1 MSKSQSSFDR
11 RLFGALAMSE
21 TPSDSLQTTRRR
33 RFLNLE
39 SLTSLIFFL
48 FLWFFWG
55 VRYGDYLF
63 AVQDNSLFLYDHD
76 YLSRWL
82 QVPEGALC
90 YATAFLMQFFY
101 FPLLGGG
108 ILAAI
113 TTAGQIFLARL
124 TGVKG
129 CARLATFLPGCFF
142 AISTTWPAYYVF
154 IPYNQPI
161 IFSESL
167 AILTSL
173 CCFAVYPVFASKRWR
188 AFVGVGFVAFF
199 YPFLGFWSAFAAAL
213 CFAWELAN
221 VAVARKDR
229 ATQNVAIGSA
239 IILALG
245 ALLIPLLWRQL
256 VFFQTVKIT
265 DIYNRGLLE
274 DIRYD
279 KNTLTARF
287 FYGTVELA
295 PLTIFVLVFIC
306 RLLSLISMKSSKKAA
321 SPKPLSRQNKR
332 LRQRIAEKEMKKRK
346 QANDQ
351 KTSSVAISEE
361 EIDAKFRREKERGR
375 VRLVWELLFILMA
388 CVLVASYHTRSFFTV
403 MKASRA
409 LVFEDWEE
417 LLRIESQDPF
427 PNKSEVQMRNLAL
440 FYTGRLTESAFERPI
455 AGLSTAPVT
464 GYDYAKA
471 MNGSFWHKAK
481 VKRYMLMR
489 ETEQCSDRV
498 LCELL
503 YCYWGQTNIA
513 ARIAMNN
520 LMAAEDRSVSCLRT
534 LAIAAMTSGEYK
546 LANRYLRL
554 LAGTVFYRDWANAGL
569 AYLESPDFYNGVRD
583 FHNDAAFGE
592 RLEELRTE
600 RPTASSVEEA
610 ARRFRVAPECVA
622 KIATM
627 IERIRS
633 LRPTKDYGT
642 TLGYPNLVFLY
653 DIAKEDEYDDS
664 SPERR
669 DLMLISA
676 LMLKKRDFFLK
687 RVEPLLK
694 EKYPNGGAPKAIEQ
708 GYASWRY
715 QQYGRNKWQDCD
727 YKFTPETIDLFNQ
740 FADYVDAVQKT
751 SGINS
756 DEAQETLRT
765 HCRGLYWGYAGDESV
780 FKPY

>member
-1 MSKSQSSFDR
+1 
-11 RLFGALAMSE
+11 MSE
-21 TPSDSLQTTRRR
+21 TPFDSLQTIRRR
-33 RFLNLE
+33 RFLNLD
-39 SLTSLIFFL
+39 SLTSLVFFL

-55 VRYGDYLF
+55 VRYGDYLYE
-63 AVQDNSLFLYDHD
+63 VQENSLFLYDGD

-101 FPLLGGG
+101 IPLLGGF

-113 TTAGQIFLARL
+113 TTAGQILLARL
-124 TGVKG
+124 TGLKG

-161 IFSESL
+161 IFSEPL
-167 AILTSL
+167 AILASL
-173 CCFAVYPVFASKRWR
+173 CCFAIYRIFAEKRWR
-188 AFVGVGFVAFF
+188 AFVGAGFVAIL
-199 YPFLGFWSAFAAAL
+199 YPFTGFWGVFVAAL

-221 VAVARKDR
+221 AADARKDR
-229 ATQNVAIGSA
+229 AAQNVALGSA

-245 ALLIPLLWRQL
+245 ALLIPILWSQL
-256 VFFQTVKIT
+256 VFFRTIKTT

-287 FYGTVELA
+287 FYGAVELA
-295 PLTIFVLVFIC
+295 PLTIFVLVLVNRIV
-306 RLLSLISMKSSKKAA
+306 SLTRKRTSKDSTSSQT
-321 SPKPLSRQNKR
+321 LSRQNKR
-332 LRQRIAEKEMKKRK
+332 LRQRIAEKEAKKRK
-346 QANDQ
+346 QAKDQ
-351 KTSSVAISEE
+351 NLSSVALSEE
-361 EIDAKFRREKERGR
+361 EIDAKFRREKERAR
-375 VRLVWELLFILMA
+375 VRLVWELFFILMA

-409 LVFEDWEE
+409 LVSEDWEE
-417 LLRIESQDPF
+417 LLRVESKDPF

-464 GYDYAKA
+464 GYDYAKSVS
-471 MNGSFWHKAK
+471 GSFWHKAK
-481 VKRYMLMR
+481 VKRYMMMR
-489 ETEQCSDRV
+489 ETELCSDRV

-520 LMAAEDRSVSCLRT
+520 LMAAEDRSISCLRT

-546 LANRYLRL
+546 LASRYLRL
-554 LAGTVFYRDWANAGL
+554 LSGTIFYRDWANAGL

-583 FHNDAAFGE
+583 FHNDKAFGE
-592 RLEELRTE
+592 RLEELRAE

-610 ARRFRVAPECVA
+610 ARKFRVDPERVA
-622 KIATM
+622 NIAAT

-653 DIAKEDEYDDS
+653 DIAKEDEYDA
-664 SPERR
+664 SPSERR
-669 DLMLISA
+669 ELMLISA
-676 LMLKKRDFFLK
+676 LMLKKRDFFLD

-694 EKYPNGGAPKAIEQ
+694 EKYPNGGAPKALEQ

-715 QQYGRNKWQDCD
+715 QRYGRNKWQDCD
-727 YKFTPETIDLFNQ
+727 YKFTPETIELFNQ
-740 FADYVDAVQKT
+740 FADYVEAVQQT
-751 SGINS
+751 TGVNS